1 MLEQI
6 ILQIKS
12 ALDRASARIAEGE
25 ELLALLDAAGEDVT
39 EVRTALTAA
48 RIRRDQ
54 WAAALDA
61 HGHTSS
67 HEAG

>member
-1 MLEQI
+1 MLEQT
-6 ILQIKS
+6 ILQIKA

-25 ELLALLDAAGEDVT
+25 ELLVLLETAGEDVT

-61 HGHTSS
+61 HGLASS
-67 HEAG
+67 HEGG